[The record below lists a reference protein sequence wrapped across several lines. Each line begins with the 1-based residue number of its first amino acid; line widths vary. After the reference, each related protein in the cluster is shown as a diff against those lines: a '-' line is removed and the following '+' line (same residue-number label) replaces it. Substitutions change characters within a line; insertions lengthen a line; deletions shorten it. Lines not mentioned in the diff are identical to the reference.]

1 MVSRLMAADAQ
12 LAVLYLAVLLGHR
25 RCTWPCCWGMMIL
38 LNGCI
43 NRTRGS
49 LILDQMDRTLCMPLF
64 SGASK
69 TALDLSQSNIPTRV
83 YFDLDPRRTIHSLLK
98 LAGGGYGG
106 AHSEYHDPKLDET
119 EEANKIM
126 NSTQTIGVVAA
137 LVVTITFAAAFSV
150 PGGYRADDD
159 PKLSNHTAGTPVL
172 AASHSFQAFIIAN
185 SIAMFC
191 STTAT
196 ISITYAGVPTVD
208 IRTRKSAF
216 VYSVF
221 FLNSSARSLAA
232 AFAFGMYAALAPVA
246 HAAAMVTWIY
256 MPATLLDV
264 TWFVTLFSTS

>member
-64 SGASK
+64 SGAS
-69 TALDLSQSNIPTRV
+69 
-83 YFDLDPRRTIHSLLK
+83 DPRRTIHSLLK